1 MVQYAFRNVKSKI
14 AIIFILPQRRRKDPG
29 NFYCSRGPVQNRRL
43 LGDVRDKSDMARAL
57 DGDGELTLML
67 SADAGHAAG
76 QDLRALADKAAETRD
91 ILVIY
96 MLYLL

>member
-1 MVQYAFRNVKSKI
+1 
-14 AIIFILPQRRRKDPG
+14 
-29 NFYCSRGPVQNRRL
+29 
-43 LGDVRDKSDMARAL
+43 MARAL